1 MLSSAKYQPDCPLQH
16 TVLGLKQ
23 LLIDQSCATLCR
35 MTKYS
40 LSLLAI
46 SVALPATA
54 LAQTQLDFSD
64 VSKRYTDA
72 PFTTEEA
79 AGISLLT
86 NLGVTQ
92 GNPDGTFAPN
102 RSLNRAEFTKI
113 AYGLFNKGA
122 TAEAKRCFPDVQKID
137 WFSSYVCWAKE
148 MGAVQGYP
156 DGYFHPERSVN
167 YVEALKILM
176 NLAKKDVGTPGASDQ
191 WYTPYLRAAMALNA
205 GIPESPIPGKV
216 LTRGEAARAAAA
228 IYSDLVNQLDEYR
241 ATEEGTPLSSSS
253 SSSSSVSSS
262 SSSMSSSSVSSSSS
276 VVSSSSSSVSSSASS
291 VPVLPAKSQFLV
303 LGKRSQSIGAMKLFA
318 DKEALLLTNVELKLR
333 NRIVSVDRLYLVA
346 EDGTQI
352 GEINLDHFFD
362 DTDRTYRGSFT
373 ANPYR
378 IPKAK
383 EVQFA
388 LEAQIKPGTSGGVSG
403 QLLEIERL
411 TLTANGEDSSS
422 QYNGT
427 SSFTFPKHQTSY
439 GHLTKV
445 TSALAATEGLTLGT
459 DQQVGSFVFE
469 GTSVE
474 SAPLRISELVFQ
486 VSADPLVDA
495 GNWKLGTADSPS
507 RITCSASTNTVSC
520 LGIPPEFGTLSNGTK
535 TLRLYADIN
544 LRQGSG
550 RPFLQVSL
558 NQPGDFDTTGSIRWN
573 DGANTFSWTE
583 LPSPVVK
590 GPLLQ

>member
-1 MLSSAKYQPDCPLQH
+1 MWSRAKYQCICPLQH

-46 SVALPATA
+46 SVALPAAA

-176 NLAKKDVGTPGASDQ
+176 NLAKKDVGTPGPSDQ
-191 WYTPYLRAAMALNA
+191 WYTPYLRAAMALHA

-241 ATEEGTPLSSSS
+241 ATEAGTPLSSSS
-253 SSSSSVSSS
+253 QSSSSVSSS

-276 VVSSSSSSVSSSASS
+276 VTSSSSVSSSASS
-291 VPVLPAKSQFLV
+291 VPMLPAQSQFLV
-303 LGKRSQSIGAMKLFA
+303 LGKRSQSIGALKLFA
-318 DKEALLLTNVELKLR
+318 DKEALLIRNVEVKLR
-333 NRIVSVDRLYLVA
+333 NRILSIDRLYLVA
-346 EDGTQI
+346 EDGTQV

-362 DTDRTYRGSFT
+362 DTDRTYRGSFSSQ
-373 ANPYR
+373 PYR
-378 IPKAK
+378 VPKNK

-403 QLLEIERL
+403 QIVEIERI
-411 TLTANGEDSSS
+411 TIGADGEDSSA

-427 SSFTFPKHQTSY
+427 TAFSSPKHQTSF
-439 GHLTKV
+439 GRLTKV
-445 TSALAATEGLTLGT
+445 TSALPATEGLTLGS

-495 GNWKLGTADSPS
+495 ANWKLGTADSPS

-558 NQPGDFDTTGSIRWN
+558 NQPGNFDTTGSIRWN